1 MKPEQA
7 LRKLPRI
14 IRKTINRN
22 AFRLART
29 EAYEYLCRDLE
40 QQAQNL
46 LNITDASVNEVIA
59 VLEQSSFRWPD
70 PPGE

>member
-1 MKPEQA
+1 MGKS
-7 LRKLPRI
+7 KLP
-14 IRKTINRN
+14 KTITKAINRN

-29 EAYEYLCRDLE
+29 DAYEYLCKDLE

-46 LNITDASVNEVIA
+46 LNITDASINEVIA